1 MNDILASLGI
11 LHERAQQTRL
21 IIPYADGLA
30 AFEAFLA
37 SAAQSGA
44 RLSTMIYGCTLQP
57 FFDALIAA
65 HKAGCEVRVIFDH
78 TQAAGRAEAPQ
89 IERLMAAGL
98 VDGEHFLIG
107 TSPVHHQIVHLKAT
121 VIRTPDGKMVVE
133 DGSWNYSVSAS
144 QQLNDLCFT
153 ESDAL
158 ARYYEDAFDRL
169 WDWVNTHEPQ
179 YQKSITEDKK

>member
-21 IIPYADGLA
+21 ITPYADGLS
-30 AFEAFLA
+30 AFDAFLA
-37 SAAQSGA
+37 SAAQPGA

-65 HKAGCEVRVIFDH
+65 HRAGCDVRVIFDH
-78 TQAAGRAEAPQ
+78 TQAAGKAEAPQ
-89 IERLMAAGL
+89 IERLLEAGL
-98 VDGEHFLIG
+98 VDGEQFLIG

-121 VIRTPDGKMVVE
+121 VIRTPDGKAVVE

-158 ARYYEDAFDRL
+158 ARYYEQAFDRL
-169 WDWVNTHEPQ
+169 WDWVKVNEPQ
-179 YQKSITEDKK
+179 YQASIAKDEK